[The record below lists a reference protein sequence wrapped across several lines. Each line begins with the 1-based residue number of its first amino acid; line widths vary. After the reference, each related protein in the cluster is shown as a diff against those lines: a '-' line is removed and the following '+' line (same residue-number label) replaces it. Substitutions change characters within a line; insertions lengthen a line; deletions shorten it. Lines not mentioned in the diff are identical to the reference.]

1 MNMPPEKNLY
11 ARVILLSSLSIA
23 LIYSV
28 LSFIRLRQFIFRAA
42 ISDFF
47 FVFFFIILLWVCNLL
62 LYIYLH
68 KSPLKHLNFLIV
80 TIITSVIAYAG
91 MLFFVQYLTI
101 LNEVPHYKSVGVGF
115 RGIVANLVVITFLY
129 TTNIF
134 SKYKEVEAE
143 NERLK
148 SNQLEN
154 QLSQLKA
161 QLNPHFLFNSLNTL
175 KAMVE
180 DKDENSVE
188 YLIKLSEV
196 YRYLLDNSASHL
208 VTIQAELKIAQAY
221 FFMLK
226 NRFEDNI
233 SLTIE
238 LSEQDLEQKIPAM
251 SLQLLIENAIKHNI
265 IAKNKPLNI
274 FIFINEGQLVVQ
286 NNLQPKRS
294 VEASTKI
301 GLQNLN
307 NRSKILTDKEIEIH
321 NSENVFAVK
330 IPFA

>member
-1 MNMPPEKNLY
+1 M
-11 ARVILLSSLSIA
+11 
-23 LIYSV
+23 
-28 LSFIRLRQFIFRAA
+28 SFIRLRQFIFRET

-62 LYIYLH
+62 LYLYLH
-68 KSPLKHLNFLIV
+68 KSPLKHLTFLIV
-80 TIITSVIAYAG
+80 TIITGIIAYAG
-91 MLFFVQYLTI
+91 MLFLVQYLTI

-129 TTNIF
+129 STTIF
-134 SKYKEVEAE
+134 SKFKEIESE

-148 SNQLEN
+148 RNQLES

-196 YRYLLDNSASHL
+196 YRYFLDNSESHL
-208 VTIQAELKIAQAY
+208 VTVHAELKIAQAY

-233 SLTIE
+233 SLKIT
-238 LSEQDLEQKIPAM
+238 LSPKASEQKIPAM
-251 SLQLLIENAIKHNI
+251 SLQLLIENAVKHNVI
-265 IAKNKPLNI
+265 SRSKPLEI
-274 FIFINEGQLVVQ
+274 CIYDSVDQLIVK
-286 NNLQPKRS
+286 NNFQPKRS
-294 VEASTKI
+294 VEQSTKI

-307 NRSKILTDKEIEIH
+307 NRSKLLSHKEIKVNKTDTSFI
-321 NSENVFAVK
+321 VT

>member
-1 MNMPPEKNLY
+1 MNMPEEKNLY

-28 LSFIRLRQFIFRAA
+28 LSFIRLRQFIFKEA

-68 KSPLKHLNFLIV
+68 KSPLKHLTFLIV
-80 TIITSVIAYAG
+80 TIITGVIAYGG

-134 SKYKEVEAE
+134 SKYKEVESE

-148 SNQLEN
+148 RNQLEN

-161 QLNPHFLFNSLNTL
+161 QLNPHFLFDSLNTL

-180 DKDENSVE
+180 DKDKNSVE

-196 YRYLLDNSASHL
+196 YRYFLDSSESHL
-208 VTIQAELKIAQAY
+208 VTVHAELKIAQAY

-233 SLTIE
+233 SLKIT
-238 LSEQDLEQKIPAM
+238 LSSKTPEQKIPAM
-251 SLQLLIENAIKHNI
+251 SLQLLIENAVKHNVI
-265 IAKNKPLNI
+265 SRNKPLEI
-274 FIFINEGQLVVQ
+274 CIYDSEDQLIVK
-286 NNLQPKRS
+286 NNFQPKRS
-294 VEASTKI
+294 VEISTKI

-307 NRSKILTDKEIEIH
+307 NRSKLLTHREIKVNKDDTSFIV
-321 NSENVFAVK
+321 N